1 MTHKG
6 IDLKVNFA
14 RYGDKVYGDITMM
27 TTTIYESGEV
37 ETEIAL
43 LPDSEITYIGDGKT
57 TLQPVNHILWTLA
70 ETGYDGETV
79 HMDRVANS
87 VEYTTY
93 HYCQMPSYAK
103 RVHNRVVSACIVEA
117 HEALM
122 ARLERL
128 YDSEDE

>member
-14 RYGDKVYGDITMM
+14 RYGDKVHGDITMM

-57 TLQPVNHILWTLA
+57 TL
-70 ETGYDGETV
+70 
-79 HMDRVANS
+79 S
-87 VEYTTY
+87 
-93 HYCQMPSYAK
+93 
-103 RVHNRVVSACIVEA
+103 
-117 HEALM
+117 
-122 ARLERL
+122 
-128 YDSEDE
+128 